1 MQGFQKIDVPMSDVL
16 TDLTCARPLVP
27 TDIGVEFDDGPIS
40 LAGTIAIWATKIAG
54 EQSDIEAQEWEEFV
68 ADDEISI

>member
-1 MQGFQKIDVPMSDVL
+1 MQGFQKIDAMSDVL
-16 TDLTCARPLVP
+16 TDLTCASPLVP

-54 EQSDIEAQEWEEFV
+54 
-68 ADDEISI
+68 DE